1 MASRE
6 KDTKGLSGGEK
17 SFSTLCLLMSLW
29 DVSTLTHQ
37 VATKSDRSQRPLDV
51 PYDAS
56 TSSMCSWMSKSLIV
70 VRLRKAAFNPLCS
83 PNSVNRVVA
92 MKVRRSQFC
101 CHAVDASN
109 TCFSLQMMVRYLAS
123 CVSV

>member
-29 DVSTLTHQ
+29 DVSTFSRHTS
-37 VATKSDRSQRPLDV
+37 TKSNYLQRPLDV
-51 PYDAS
+51 PYDVW
-56 TSSMCSWMSKSLIV
+56 TSSMCSWMSKLFIAL
-70 VRLRKAAFNPLCS
+70 RLWKASNALCP

-92 MKVRRSQFC
+92 MKVCRS
-101 CHAVDASN
+101 
-109 TCFSLQMMVRYLAS
+109 
-123 CVSV
+123 